1 MIIKILFVT
10 SSSDTMDDLRG
21 LQESQKESLEF
32 FFENNCVD
40 ALKSIS
46 ENNISIVITDF
57 RIPKFNYQ
65 DFFNLLQMNYP
76 KIFRLSLASSH
87 EKDNVLRLSKSIHRY
102 VKLPLSE
109 CEFLKT
115 INDLIKL
122 LSTEI
127 DAKFVEKING
137 LGPIP
142 ILPEIYLRLEKEI
155 SRSTFSMNR
164 IAEIIQS
171 DPLMVAR
178 LLHIAHSSF
187 YSIPTGIS
195 NLLQALTFLGVDVI
209 KTLVLYVKIFSLK
222 NVSPETQ
229 SLLKEIKAHSINV
242 AKLSKAI
249 MQKETDD
256 KKMIELAYISG
267 LLHDIGKIILLQL
280 NDKEKHQ
287 SYLTNI
293 RSGESYR
300 IEMDLFGVSHVKI
313 GAYILRLWRLNDTII
328 EAVASHHDKSLL
340 DGNTLALKEIVYIA
354 NAFSHEIDERTSSI
368 SESYGTQRFDQW
380 DQLFKEDVR
389 PALNLPL

>member
-1 MIIKILFVT
+1 MITKILFVA
-10 SSSDTMDDLRG
+10 SSPETVGYLSG

-76 KIFRLSLASSH
+76 RIFRLSLASSH

-102 VKLPLSE
+102 VKLPLSK
-109 CEFLKT
+109 CELLKT

-127 DAKFVEKING
+127 DAELVEKING

-280 NDKEKHQ
+280 NDKEQHQ

-313 GAYILRLWRLNDTII
+313 GAYILRLWGLNDTII

-354 NAFSHEIDERTSSI
+354 NVFSHEIDERASSI

-380 DQLFKEDVR
+380 DQLFKEDIR
-389 PALNLPL
+389 PALNLSL